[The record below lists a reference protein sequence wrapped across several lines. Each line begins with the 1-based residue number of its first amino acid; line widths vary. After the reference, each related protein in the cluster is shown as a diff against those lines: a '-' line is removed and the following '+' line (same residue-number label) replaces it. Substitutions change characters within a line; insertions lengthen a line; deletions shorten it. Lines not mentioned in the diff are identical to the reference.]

1 MVLLCTTG
9 LMVHQVSAL
18 AVRADLTHSLQE
30 TWKATLPHLQ
40 LTRCGLMSVPAV
52 RGAAPELD
60 SQLLEFSQRM
70 SLRQ

>member
-1 MVLLCTTG
+1 MVLLCTAG

-40 LTRCGLMSVPAV
+40 LTAV